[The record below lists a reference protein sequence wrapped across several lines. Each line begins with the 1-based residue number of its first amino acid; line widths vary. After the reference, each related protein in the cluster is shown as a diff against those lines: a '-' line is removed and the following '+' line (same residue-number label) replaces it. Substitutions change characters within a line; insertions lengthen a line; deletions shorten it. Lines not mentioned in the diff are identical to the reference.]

1 MARQDTSGGKSK
13 VEPFE
18 PTEADRQL
26 MAARWETFKWLI
38 PAVWIAA
45 IWIPL
50 QAALPIVRAL
60 AGKHT
65 SFSVTLTFSLAITV
79 SIALA
84 GGFFAQWRQL
94 RAQRAELIRLRRR
107 VATLEAAA
115 EASEG

>member
-1 MARQDTSGGKSK
+1 MVGDTGDAAGSE
-13 VEPFE
+13 VERVAPS
-18 PTEADRQL
+18 EADRQL
-26 MAARWETFKWLI
+26 TAARWETFKWLI

-50 QAALPIVRAL
+50 QAALPIVRAV

-65 SFSVTLTFSLAITV
+65 SLSVTLTFSLAITV

-94 RAQRAELIRLRRR
+94 RAQRAELIRLRRKI
-107 VATLEAAA
+107 ATLEAAA